1 MTPVFHNYVNWEDYQ
16 FGMHKKECFMDEH
29 KMITDCELLLKCPG
43 WLWESMTFVSQNWKI
58 SAEHNLSNTN
68 RNRQAWLGQAACCF
82 SHGAPEYITK
92 LAWNNLTEKEQ
103 KIANDVA
110 DDVIKDWE
118 QKYLS
123 GYFSEKGV
131 SKQ

>member
-1 MTPVFHNYVNWEDYQ
+1 
-16 FGMHKKECFMDEH
+16 MDEH